1 MYTRSPPSP
10 RYSTAS
16 TYRATLLI
24 SHINQ
29 LWNAECSHTALDLN
43 TRQHGHIW
51 PRAARPRDQYRVPP
65 PIANCSQ
72 RTTQSESQVSV
83 PAHPFQCARERSRR
97 GSSKCSQP
105 KMLPKRPVRAHATR
119 GASLQHHCG
128 RFTAAQFLRFC
139 TVARRSRG
147 PSRSRREDVTCA
159 RAPAGVIR
167 AQALRSRHRSS
178 TVRRLKAGLGED
190 TSAQRVLTNARGKPW
205 ARARHSHHRW
215 PPHAA
220 LARSRRGR

>member
-1 MYTRSPPSP
+1 MWGCTGTGRRVWRGAGGPKVARSVPCRVGRASAKRLKPFLGRARDQCGVRHSSWAFWMAPIDVLTRSIVDLVRSDRLKITKPTLTTVTSTATGDVYTRSPPSP

-105 KMLPKRPVRAHATR
+105 KMLPKRPVRAHGAHRCSTTV
-119 GASLQHHCG
+119 GASLQH
-128 RFTAAQFLRFC
+128 
-139 TVARRSRG
+139 
-147 PSRSRREDVTCA
+147 
-159 RAPAGVIR
+159 
-167 AQALRSRHRSS
+167 SS
-178 TVRRLKAGLGED
+178 
-190 TSAQRVLTNARGKPW
+190 
-205 ARARHSHHRW
+205 
-215 PPHAA
+215 
-220 LARSRRGR
+220 